1 MLPLNK
7 ALSGTF
13 QIIFSILLLMLGG
26 CNSEAPKEP
35 GKKTLPSRRYHYVD
49 QLPKD
54 IQIVNTVY
62 VPVYS
67 DIYYSA
73 GDRRFS
79 LTATLSIRNTSLT
92 DTIYLTGVDYY
103 DSQGEMLTRYLNR
116 AVKMYPLESLEFI
129 VEGGIAAGGAGA
141 NFIVDWEAGNPNVSP
156 IIQCVMIGASGT
168 QGISFLTEGFTLE
181 SRHKGPAE
189 H

>member
-1 MLPLNK
+1 MPQLNK

-13 QIIFSILLLMLGG
+13 HVIFPILLLMLGG

-35 GKKTLPSRRYHYVD
+35 DKKTLPSRRYHYVD
-49 QLPKD
+49 QLPED
-54 IQIVNTVY
+54 IQIANTVY

-73 GDRRFS
+73 GDRRFP

-103 DSQGEMLTRYLNR
+103 DSQGQLLTQYLNR
-116 AVKMYPLESLEFI
+116 PVQMHPLESLEFI
-129 VEGGIAAGGAGA
+129 VEGGTEAGGAGA

-181 SRHKGPAE
+181 SRHKSRAE
-189 H
+189 Q